1 MRNAMVLKTV
11 TTLPW
16 ILKVRAAAEEM
27 WSSSTESTARGM
39 FSWSGLHLGWL
50 GGWVLYMRALSTA
63 ETVGIY
69 AVLFFASN
77 HVNPI
82 NLQSLLYILL
92 VLSE

>member
-1 MRNAMVLKTV
+1 MVPKTV
-11 TTLPW
+11 ITPPIW
-16 ILKVRAAAEEM
+16 ILKARVPAEEA
-27 WSSSTESTARGM
+27 WSSSSESRARGM
-39 FSWSGLHLGWL
+39 FSLSGLHVGWL
-50 GGWVLYMRALSTA
+50 GVGVLYMRALSTA

-77 HVNPI
+77 HVSPI